1 MSLVLSVLRCPDAV
15 PPETREV
22 TGGEFTIGRGRDNDW
37 VLTDPDKH
45 LSKRHCVI
53 AFRSGAWQ
61 LADTSSNGTFLNR
74 DGDPI
79 GAGAP
84 RTLGDGDR
92 IRLGPYE
99 IEVRVREQ
107 APRSAFEQDARRS
120 DPFGDDPFGSLSPVR
135 YHADPAGGPLDRPF
149 DAGLAPPPVTLP
161 PEFDPLAPDESEA
174 GFSGP
179 TQPNHSPAVSDAF
192 RTPPGHTVLPPDWHL
207 DLAPPGPAPV
217 ELSAAPPLPEARPA
231 TRSAAL
237 APAAGAEEAD
247 LLAAFLR
254 GAGMPDAHPTDPART
269 MEQLGAALRALV
281 SGIRTALIAR
291 AAVKSEFRIE
301 QTMIRARGNN
311 PLKFSADDNDA
322 LAALIGVGRR
332 TDVSPEEAVADA
344 LNDMRLHELATMA
357 AMQSAVRALVARFAP
372 EALRVAAEQ
381 GGGIPLPG
389 ARKSRAW
396 DAFEALHAEVSR
408 GLSDNFDSVFG
419 KGFARAYEK
428 ALAEINGR
436 DRER

>member
-1 MSLVLSVLRCPDAV
+1 MSLTLTVLRCPDAV

-37 VLTDPDKH
+37 VLADPDKH

-53 AFRSGAWQ
+53 AFRSGGWQ

-84 RTLGDGDR
+84 RALGDGDR

-99 IEVRVREQ
+99 IEVRVQ
-107 APRSAFEQDARRS
+107 DHAARSVFEQGGQQP

-135 YHADPAGGPLDRPF
+135 YRPDPGGSLDRPF
-149 DAGLAPPPVTLP
+149 DAGLAPPPITLP
-161 PEFDPLAPDESEA
+161 PEFDPLAPDEPER

-192 RTPPGHTVLPPDWHL
+192 RTPPGRSVLPPDWHL
-207 DLAPPGPAPV
+207 DLATPGPV
-217 ELSAAPPLPEARPA
+217 SSELPIETPPPEARP
-231 TRSAAL
+231 SARV
-237 APAAGAEEAD
+237 APPASPAVGNDAD

-254 GAGMPDAHPTDPART
+254 GAGMPEIHPDDPART

-281 SGIRTALIAR
+281 SGIRRALIAR

-311 PLKFSADDNDA
+311 PLKFSADDDDA
-322 LAALIGVGRR
+322 LAALIGTGRR
-332 TDVSPEEAVADA
+332 TEVSPEEAVADA
-344 LNDMRLHELATMA
+344 LRDMRLHELATMA
-357 AMQSAVRALVARFAP
+357 AMQSAVRAVVARFAP
-372 EALRVAAEQ
+372 EALRAAAEQ

-389 ARKSRAW
+389 ARKGRAW
-396 DAFEALHAEVSR
+396 DVFEALHAEVSR
-408 GLSDNFDSVFG
+408 GLSDDFDSVFG

-428 ALAEINGR
+428 ALAEIAGR